1 MNIQKNIQEIQED
14 IKKYS
19 PYPEKVTL
27 VAVTKYVNSDII
39 KEVLKTGVNT
49 LGENKVQVIES
60 KRKDFP
66 ENNYNIKWHFIG
78 NLQKNKVKYIASY
91 IDMIHSIN
99 KLSLAKEIDKRS
111 KDLNRKIEVLLEIN
125 ISGEE
130 SKEGYMLED
139 LIKDIP
145 ELLKLENIK
154 ICGLMTMAP
163 FDEEENII
171 RRYFSKLRELKD
183 SWNELYFNNQLTE
196 LSMGMSQDYKIALEE
211 GATLIRVGSNIYK

>member
-130 SKEGYMLED
+130 SKEGYLLED

>member
-66 ENNYNIKWHFIG
+66 ENNYNIKWHFLG

-125 ISGEE
+125 ISEEE

-171 RRYFSKLRELKD
+171 RRYFLKLRELKD